1 MKPTTKVRKLQVLKK
16 VVVENL
22 STTNPFEEK
31 PRQTIPSTDITTKK
45 SPFLYEISYSLTLS
59 LALSYLLAVARFRV
73 SIPSLKP

>member
-22 STTNPFEEK
+22 PTTNPFKEK

-45 SPFLYEISYSLTLS
+45 SPCLYEVFPHSNSFSGIE
-59 LALSYLLAVARFRV
+59 LLACPGA
-73 SIPSLKP
+73 L

>member
-22 STTNPFEEK
+22 STTNPFKEK

-45 SPFLYEISYSLTLS
+45 SPFLYEVFPLS
-59 LALSYLLAVARFRV
+59 HSFSDIELLACPGA
-73 SIPSLKP
+73 L